1 LTAQSLGALL
11 KNPIYAGWLL
21 VPSWEASVRGD
32 FEALVPDSIFRRVQV
47 LLDSKGVPLRRHV
60 RDREDFPLRRF
71 VACSHCSTPLT
82 GSWSTGRAKKYAYYH
97 CRKCRCV
104 KVAKGTLENHFV
116 DLLGTLRPEPA
127 YMRLFNAIVL
137 DVWKHRQ
144 NEVEKLRRNLED
156 VVSQKKERLD
166 RIDEAFLHERSID
179 RQTYERQ
186 RDQLREQL
194 ALAEIEL
201 NDAVLDQL
209 DIDGVLAFAEHVVTN
224 AARVWIELDLVQKQ
238 RLQQTLF
245 PEGLR
250 FDGEK
255 FGTAATCLAF
265 KKLDGSGGSNS
276 GMASPR
282 GFEEGRQFRLE
293 TFVMGI
299 AA

>member
-1 LTAQSLGALL
+1 
-11 KNPIYAGWLL
+11 
-21 VPSWEASVRGD
+21 
-32 FEALVPDSIFRRVQV
+32 
-47 LLDSKGVPLRRHV
+47 
-60 RDREDFPLRRF
+60 
-71 VACSHCSTPLT
+71 
-82 GSWSTGRAKKYAYYH
+82 
-97 CRKCRCV
+97 V
-104 KVAKGTLENHFV
+104 KVTKGTLEGHFV

-127 YMRLFNAIVL
+127 YMRLFNAVVL

-144 NEVEKLRRNLED
+144 KEVEKLRRNLEN
-156 VVSQKKERLD
+156 VVSQKRERLD

-186 RDQLREQL
+186 RDQVREQL

-224 AARVWIELDLVQKQ
+224 AARLWIELDLVQKQ

-276 GMASPR
+276 GMASPT
-282 GFEEGRQFRLE
+282 GFVRNRTSCFPGYFARPETWLPKDTAPHFPRCPFPAMDWVDRRAKLRLVACPTE
-293 TFVMGI
+293 FSSERAHNWSDSVQS
-299 AA
+299 A